1 MELVLKILTIALIDL
16 VLSGDNAAVIG
27 LAIKNLPLEQRKSAA
42 LIGAGGAIVLRVL
55 FTALATLLITVPYL
69 NAIGGVLLLWI
80 TWKLLNSDGEEE
92 SVKSSNRYWAAIGSI
107 VVADLSMAFDN
118 IMGVAGAAHG
128 HIGLVIFGLALS
140 IPILVIGSNWLATL
154 MNRYPIIIY
163 IGGAV
168 LAHTAL
174 TMIMHDKAMD
184 LMHVLG
190 GLTANILIWGVTL
203 AILGYGLMK
212 TQALTG
218 SKQEPAVSKEEE

>member
-1 MELVLKILTIALIDL
+1 MELVLGVLSIALIDL

-42 LIGAGGAIVLRVL
+42 FIGAGGAIVLRVL
-55 FTALATLLITVPYL
+55 FTALATLLIAVPYL
-69 NAIGGVLLLWI
+69 NAIGGALLLWI

-92 SVKSSNRYWAAIGSI
+92 SVKSCNRYWAAIGSI
-107 VVADLSMAFDN
+107 VIADLSMAFDN
-118 IMGVAGAAHG
+118 IMGVAGAANG

-154 MNRYPIIIY
+154 MNRYSIIIY

-174 TMIMHDKAMD
+174 TMIMHDKA
-184 LMHVLG
+184 LNLGHVLG
-190 GLTANILIWGVTL
+190 SLTANILIWGITL
-203 AILGYGLMK
+203 AVFGYGLVK
-212 TQALTG
+212 TQVLAG
-218 SKQEPAVSKEEE
+218 PRQEPAVAKEEK